1 MNERL
6 SLQDL
11 IDLLA
16 KKQEMTKK
24 DAETFLRELIAVIT
38 ENIEANESV
47 KIKDFGTFK
56 LVKVNARKSVDVNT
70 GEAIEI
76 AAHYKLSFNP
86 DKLLKEAVNRPFAHF
101 ESVVLEEGVT
111 FENIESEEEEEKGED
126 VEEDATI
133 EDDIAEDVAVEPI
146 IVAVEEKIVKEV
158 IEESE
163 AEITEPET
171 TEEEITENTEIE
183 VTETVVEEE
192 ENISETATQ
201 PVGFINTD
209 IQEEKAAAA
218 EEEIVEELAG
228 EVADIESTTE
238 EKVIDSEAKHIP
250 DDIITKIK
258 EEATSRSVD
267 IEDMLSVIK
276 EDKLKDKKQAN
287 KAIDDDEDGDLVY
300 EDIVPPEGIRKRYIT
315 LGIFIFLIIAG
326 FVVGGLYFQE
336 IAQYLTNGTSDNEDI
351 TKMAELSDIEPPLV
365 APVIDTIAQDT
376 DSILASPATNVH
388 SQDRGKDMQAPL
400 PPPPV
405 KQAEGVE
412 SRESAFNPVAVE
424 VIQPGHTLRN
434 IALKYYGNKSF
445 WVYIYEE
452 NKSKIKNIN
461 NVPLGTKLTIPAPVK
476 YKINPQ
482 DEESV
487 KRARAKEAVLFEA
500 AENK

>member
-133 EDDIAEDVAVEPI
+133 EDDIAENIAVESA
-146 IVAVEEKIVKEV
+146 IVAVEEPVAEIV
-158 IEESE
+158 ESETTE
-163 AEITEPET
+163 AEIA
-171 TEEEITENTEIE
+171 EIPEIE
-183 VTETVVEEE
+183 VSETIVEE
-192 ENISETATQ
+192 ENISATAIQ
-201 PVGFINTD
+201 PVGIINTD
-209 IQEEKAAAA
+209 IPEEKV
-218 EEEIVEELAG
+218 VEELAG
-228 EVADIESTTE
+228 EVAEPESATE
-238 EKVIDSEAKHIP
+238 EKIIEPASKYIP
-250 DDIITKIK
+250 DDIITKIE
-258 EEATSRSVD
+258 EEAASRNVN
-267 IEDMLSVIK
+267 IEDILLVIK
-276 EDKLKDKKQAN
+276 EDKQKDKKLES
-287 KAIDDDEDGDLVY
+287 KIIDDDDDGDLVY
-300 EDIVPPEGIRKRYIT
+300 EDIVPPETGIRKRYVT
-315 LGIFIFLIIAG
+315 LGFFIFLIIAG

-336 IAQYLTNGTSDNEDI
+336 IVSYFDKAASDSENN
-351 TKMAELSDIEPPLV
+351 ALLV
-365 APVIDTIAQDT
+365 DTPVPDPQADVTLMDTLASKQDT
-376 DSILASPATNVH
+376 VKKDEQTPNPLLK
-388 SQDRGKDMQAPL
+388 DRGKDMQAPL

-487 KRARAKEAVLFEA
+487 KKARAKEKVLFEA